1 MDLCHTWR
9 LTILLSKTYLLL
21 AFLSSTSTYENPI
34 QLCSALVSPSAHQAG
49 FPTKPRAD
57 PTPSQILPSTHFL
70 FRKYGRPK
78 NVSTFPTNGTRDRH
92 ILIYSLELKVTA
104 LAASPNQAHT
114 VTARHH
120 VSIQT
125 IRLALPAEFNVS
137 GVVVTVITQSYDT
150 KRRIVSLTTTSWPQ

>member
-1 MDLCHTWR
+1 MPYMETNYF
-9 LTILLSKTYLLL
+9 TQSN
-21 AFLSSTSTYENPI
+21 LSSVGIFKLHKHIWKPNSAVLSSCFS
-34 QLCSALVSPSAHQAG
+34 LCSPG
-49 FPTKPRAD
+49 R
-57 PTPSQILPSTHFL
+57 LPYKAKSWPYPIPNTAFYIYI
-70 FRKYGRPK
+70 FSSEKYGRPK